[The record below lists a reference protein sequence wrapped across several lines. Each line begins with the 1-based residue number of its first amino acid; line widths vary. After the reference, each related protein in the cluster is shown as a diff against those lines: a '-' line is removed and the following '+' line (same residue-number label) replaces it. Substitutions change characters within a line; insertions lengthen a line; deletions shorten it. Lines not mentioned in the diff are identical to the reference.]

1 MRNIVFETS
10 AFEQFNQWISENR
23 KIHAKIIELI
33 NDIQRHP
40 FNGIGKPEPLKYD
53 LTGFW
58 ARRISH
64 EHRLVYKITEE
75 EIIIVSCKFH
85 YQE

>member
-1 MRNIVFETS
+1 MRNIVFEID
-10 AFEQFNQWISENR
+10 AFEQFNGWISENR
-23 KIHAKIIELI
+23 KTHTKIIQLI
-33 NDIQRHP
+33 NDTQRHP
-40 FNGIGKPEPLKYD
+40 FDGIGKPEPLKHH
-53 LTGFW
+53 LQGFW
-58 ARRISH
+58 ARRITH

>member
-1 MRNIVFETS
+1 MRNIVFETIS
-10 AFEQFNQWISENR
+10 AFEQFNQISENR

-58 ARRISH
+58 ARRISQ

>member
-64 EHRLVYKITEE
+64 EHRLVY
-75 EIIIVSCKFH
+75 
-85 YQE
+85 

>member
-23 KIHAKIIELI
+23 KIHAKIIQLI

-58 ARRISH
+58 ARHISH